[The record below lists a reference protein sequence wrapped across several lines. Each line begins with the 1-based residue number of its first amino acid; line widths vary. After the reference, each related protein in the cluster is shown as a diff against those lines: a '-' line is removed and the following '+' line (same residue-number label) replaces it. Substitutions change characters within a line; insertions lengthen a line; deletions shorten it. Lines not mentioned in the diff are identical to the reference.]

1 MLSGRVACGAEPCP
15 GRNLGVPVSPAFL
28 HLWPRGGRLSV
39 CVGCRAAPPGAPGA
53 RASLSPPSSLQEA
66 LPKRGAGS
74 GPQVSPGG
82 RAAVRWR
89 LAGRPVLAHND
100 VEPCESRIRIKG
112 HVCTQ
117 KAESVVWGAVGRV
130 GPPGDKPA
138 DPVQR
143 TSSTRRGR
151 PHGSLGSPLRGS
163 QRGDVGPAGPEAQ
176 SASGARGPRRR
187 CQTPSWAEPPVP
199 CSRLGTG
206 RLLPGPRTQPRR
218 PHCP

>member
-1 MLSGRVACGAEPCP
+1 M
-15 GRNLGVPVSPAFL
+15 
-28 HLWPRGGRLSV
+28 
-39 CVGCRAAPPGAPGA
+39 
-53 RASLSPPSSLQEA
+53 
-66 LPKRGAGS
+66 
-74 GPQVSPGG
+74 
-82 RAAVRWR
+82 RWR

-151 PHGSLGSPLRGS
+151 PHGSL
-163 QRGDVGPAGPEAQ
+163 
-176 SASGARGPRRR
+176 ARSDRRAR
-187 CQTPSWAEPPVP
+187 
-199 CSRLGTG
+199 
-206 RLLPGPRTQPRR
+206 
-218 PHCP
+218 H